1 MKDNSRTILN
11 NNSKFVDNWTLH
23 FDEVSNNVY
32 KVKLIDNFGRQTSTT
47 DNDLEKAIETCLS
60 YSFDIERQLNNSLN
74 KFTFDTFKYFLADE
88 KLLTDNYSDKDFG
101 SWIIQ
106 KYNKRIILDGKDF
119 LLILQ
124 SQAETDNW
132 KDDIVIKLTDLT
144 FKHIIE
150 LKDKLKN
157 EN

>member
-1 MKDNSRTILN
+1 MIK
-11 NNSKFVDNWTLH
+11 NNSKIIDGWTLH
-23 FDEVSNNVY
+23 FEELSNNTY
-32 KVKLIDNFGRQTSTT
+32 KVELIDNFGRQTSTT
-47 DNDLEKAIETCLS
+47 DHDLEKAIETCLS

-74 KFTFDTFKYFLADE
+74 KFTFDTLKYFLADE
-88 KLLTDNYSDKDFG
+88 NLLTDNYSDKDFG

-119 LLILQ
+119 FLVLQ

-132 KDDIVIKLTDLT
+132 KNDIAIKLTDLT
-144 FKHIIE
+144 FKQIIE